1 MKTKKNLI
9 WLIALYLTIF
19 SFTEIQAFTQRA
31 KEQTITPPSA
41 YSNFG
46 ASRQKVPFHYQWDLA
61 ACLIFQNEANY
72 LKEWIEFHKLLGV
85 KHFYL
90 LNHLSTDHYRTVLAP
105 YIEAGEVELIDW
117 PYAPKTLQEWDA
129 IQCHAYTHV
138 IQLAKSK
145 AKWLAILDSDEFLFP
160 TQGNSLVDYL
170 STYEEYDQIG
180 GVKVNWVVFGTSW
193 VNKIP
198 NDKLLI
204 ETLVLSS
211 GSPAEQFKS
220 IVRPERVAYCVS
232 PHYVHYYSPFYH
244 INASAKGLSIDA
256 DNIRINHY
264 WSRDEYFLYQHK
276 IPRRIQWGTPKEVCE
291 LWGQAAN
298 NVYDPSILR
307 FVPNL
312 RQRMGLD
319 P

>member
-1 MKTKKNLI
+1 MSIQKASR
-9 WLIALYLTIF
+9 WFIALYLIIF
-19 SFTEIQAFTQRA
+19 SFTEVQALAQH
-31 KEQTITPPSA
+31 KQQEMTPPSA
-41 YSNFG
+41 YANFG
-46 ASRQKVPFHYQWDLA
+46 TSRQRVPFHYQWDLA
-61 ACLIFQNEANY
+61 ACLIFQNEADY

-85 KHFYL
+85 QHFYL
-90 LNHLSTDHYRTVLAP
+90 LNHLSTDHYLSVLTP
-105 YIEAGEVELIDW
+105 YIDAGVVELIDW

-145 AKWLAILDSDEFLFP
+145 VKWLAILDSDEFLFP
-160 TQGNSLVDYL
+160 TQGDSLIDYL
-170 STYEEYDQIG
+170 SAYEEFDKVG

-193 VNKIP
+193 VKKIP

-211 GSPAEQFKS
+211 GAAAEHVKS

-232 PHYVHYYSPFYH
+232 PHYVHYHSPFH
-244 INASAKGLSIDA
+244 HVNASSKMLSIDV
-256 DNIRINHY
+256 DQIRINHY

-298 NVYDPSILR
+298 NIYDPSILR